1 MPPPLQQR
9 NLAVWT
15 ELKAFKVT
23 CSEPCNLNPCPK
35 PEFETHTTPEALKPG
50 SARVHAPKAPN
61 LKRSLLAISGAIRF
75 DLAISC
81 WNVAC
86 TELAALSSL
95 EGSST
100 KN

>member
-1 MPPPLQQR
+1 MQAAPEILLEVVLGTHGQGLCLCLHLLR
-9 NLAVWT
+9 LLA
-15 ELKAFKVT
+15 EGL
-23 CSEPCNLNPCPK
+23 
-35 PEFETHTTPEALKPG
+35 LKPG
-50 SARVHAPKAPN
+50 SAGVHAPKAPN